1 MKGITH
7 FLAGIAA
14 ASFVPGVIESAAQG
28 SYLILLGGVFG
39 LLPDTLDF
47 KFARYFDRAESV
59 DPDPAH
65 LDPQAIA
72 DQIAALI
79 DRAAAERREVR
90 AQLHTIKLGP
100 DRWRQYTVRFDSA
113 RNEIAVRIGP
123 VVNTSQMPVEPVA
136 NSPQLARAK
145 VNTPLNYTYDGEV
158 NVDIFGGPSFAFVP
172 KAVTTQPSLQG
183 TKQSPPIGPEIASHP
198 STARQ
203 EDAAPLRTLATP
215 APTGR
220 CGVTQAEQLPK
231 AAGVEIQFLPWHRA
245 WSHSLTLAALLGLI
259 IGGVFGSV
267 PAGLVVAAG
276 MAAHILEDQLGYLGS
291 NLFWPL
297 TTERSNGLKLIHSG
311 DAIPNFLAVWIALQ
325 LIFFNLDR
333 FSAAP
338 QNRAVMLEPVS
349 FFALA
354 VGVPLIALLAIYVW
368 QKRRSR
374 LTLAAARQADILAE
388 AQETEV

>member
-1 MKGITH
+1 MKGISH

-28 SYLILLGGVFG
+28 SYLILLGGIFG

-59 DPDPAH
+59 DPDPAN
-65 LDPQAIA
+65 LDPQILA

-79 DRAAAERREVR
+79 DRAAVKRREIR

-113 RNEIAVRIGP
+113 HNEVAVRIGP
-123 VVNTSQMPVEPVA
+123 VVNTSQMVVGQDSNTP
-136 NSPQLARAK
+136 NSARAK
-145 VNTPLNYTYDGEV
+145 VTVPMNYTYDGEV

-172 KAVTTQPSLQG
+172 KAN
-183 TKQSPPIGPEIASHP
+183 
-198 STARQ
+198 
-203 EDAAPLRTLATP
+203 
-215 APTGR
+215 
-220 CGVTQAEQLPK
+220 
-231 AAGVEIQFLPWHRA
+231 GVEIQFLPWHRA

-259 IGGVFGSV
+259 IGVVFGSLQ
-267 PAGLVVAAG
+267 AGLVVAAG
-276 MAAHILEDQLGYLGS
+276 MAAHIIEDQLGYLGS

-297 TTERSNGLKLIHSG
+297 TKERSGGLKLIHSG

-333 FSAAP
+333 FSATS
-338 QNRAVMLEPVS
+338 QHRAVMLEPVS

-354 VGVPLIALLAIYVW
+354 VGVPTLALLAIYIW
-368 QKRRSR
+368 QKRGGRMQ
-374 LTLAAARQADILAE
+374 LATARQADIVAE

>member
-1 MKGITH
+1 
-7 FLAGIAA
+7 
-14 ASFVPGVIESAAQG
+14 VIESAAQG

-47 KFARYFDRAESV
+47 KFARYFDRAEPV
-59 DPDPAH
+59 DPDPAN

-100 DRWRQYTVRFDSA
+100 DRWRQYTVRFDAA

-136 NSPQLARAK
+136 DSPRWARAK
-145 VNTPLNYTYDGEV
+145 VNAPLNYTYDGEV
-158 NVDIFGGPSFAFVP
+158 NVDIFGGPSFAFAP
-172 KAVTTQPSLQG
+172 KM
-183 TKQSPPIGPEIASHP
+183 
-198 STARQ
+198 
-203 EDAAPLRTLATP
+203 
-215 APTGR
+215 
-220 CGVTQAEQLPK
+220 
-231 AAGVEIQFLPWHRA
+231 AGVEIQFLPWHRA

-259 IGGVFGSV
+259 VGVVFGSL

-291 NLFWPL
+291 NLFWPI
-297 TTERSNGLKLIHSG
+297 TRERSNGLKLIHSG

-354 VGVPLIALLAIYVW
+354 VGAPLIALLAIYVW
-368 QKRRSR
+368 QKRRSH
-374 LTLAAARQADILAE
+374 LQLAAARQADIMAE

>member
-1 MKGITH
+1 MKGISH

-14 ASFVPGVIESAAQG
+14 ASFIPGVIESAAQG

-79 DRAAAERREVR
+79 DRAATERREIR

-100 DRWRQYTVRFDSA
+100 DRWRQYTVRFDAA

-123 VVNTSQMPVEPVA
+123 VVNTSQMPVGQVDNLPK
-136 NSPQLARAK
+136 PARAT
-145 VNTPLNYTYDGEV
+145 VHAPLNYTYDGEV

-172 KAVTTQPSLQG
+172 KAAGVEMLVLS
-183 TKQSPPIGPEIASHP
+183 
-198 STARQ
+198 
-203 EDAAPLRTLATP
+203 PLRSQRRP
-215 APTGR
+215 RRESKPGN
-220 CGVTQAEQLPK
+220 
-231 AAGVEIQFLPWHRA
+231 AAGDGGLSSNVEIQFLPWHRA

-259 IGGVFGSV
+259 VGVVFGSV

-291 NLFWPL
+291 NLFWPI
-297 TTERSNGLKLIHSG
+297 TRGRSNGLKLIHSG

-354 VGVPLIALLAIYVW
+354 VGAPMIALLAIYVW

-374 LTLAAARQADILAE
+374 LTLAAARQADIMAE

>member
-1 MKGITH
+1 MKGISH

-14 ASFVPGVIESAAQG
+14 ASFIPGVIESAAQG

-47 KFARYFDRAESV
+47 KFARYFDRAEPV
-59 DPDPAH
+59 DPDPAN

-136 NSPQLARAK
+136 SLPQSARAK
-145 VNTPLNYTYDGEV
+145 VNAPLNYTYDGEV

-172 KAVTTQPSLQG
+172 KAATTQPSLRG
-183 TKQSPPIGPEIASHP
+183 TKQSPPISPEIASQK
-198 STARQ
+198 A
-203 EDAAPLRTLATP
+203 LATP

-231 AAGVEIQFLPWHRA
+231 ATGVEIQFLPWHRA

-259 IGGVFGSV
+259 VGVVFGSV

-291 NLFWPL
+291 NLFWPI
-297 TTERSNGLKLIHSG
+297 TRERSNGLKLIHSG

-354 VGVPLIALLAIYVW
+354 VGAPLIALLAIYTW

-374 LTLAAARQADILAE
+374 LTLAAARQADIMAE